1 VKVTLRVAR
10 GARGA
15 GLSLQEQLYRQLCG
29 QIDAG
34 ALPPGTRLPASR
46 SLAASVGVA
55 RNTVEAV
62 LGRLQR
68 EGRLR
73 RRVGAWTEVVG

>member
-1 VKVTLRVAR
+1 MRLSLRVAR

-15 GLSLQEQLYRQLCG
+15 GLSLQEQLYRQLCAQLDSG
-29 QIDAG
+29 G
-34 ALPPGTRLPASR
+34 LPPGTRLPASR
-46 SLAASVGVA
+46 ALATSVGVA